1 MGQNLTTGSSGI
13 FPMAI
18 CDELKGSSKN
28 SKTKKSAARQSSLLA
43 KKPK

>member
-18 CDELKGSSKN
+18 CDEITGSRKN
-28 SKTKKSAARQSSLLA
+28 RQTKKSAARQSSLLA